1 MANIVLTGIKKPIT
15 MVQGKTVEIHFEMK
29 DENNLPL
36 DMTGYDL
43 RFQVRPTYDATATW
57 LNGTITNGM
66 VAWVNQ
72 ASGKFKIYIKPIDT
86 NSGKVR
92 YTKDE
97 PDTVTGFYEVE
108 IDSKTDFPGT
118 YAPWYGPFTILR
130 EIVR

>member
-29 DENNLPL
+29 DELGQPL

-43 RFQVRPTYDATATW
+43 RFQVRPSYDSTSTW
-57 LNGTITNGM
+57 LNGTTANGM
-66 VAWVNQ
+66 IDWVSQ
-72 ASGKFKIYIKPIDT
+72 AAGKFRLYIQPTDT
-86 NSGKVR
+86 NSGKIR

-97 PDTVTGFYEVE
+97 PDSVTGYYEVE
-108 IDSKTDFPGT
+108 IDSNTTFPGT
-118 YAPWYGPFTILR
+118 YAPWYGSFTILR